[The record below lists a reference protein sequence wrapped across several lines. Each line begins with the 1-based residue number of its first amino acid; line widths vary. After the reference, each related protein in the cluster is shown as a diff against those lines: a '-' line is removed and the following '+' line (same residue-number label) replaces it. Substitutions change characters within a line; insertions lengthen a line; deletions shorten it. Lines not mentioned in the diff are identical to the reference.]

1 MSRQNVEFLRLGY
14 EALQQGD
21 TEAFEA
27 LARERLDPDFSFHS
41 HWAGRVFKG
50 IPGTREWM
58 SDTRETWNDYEQE
71 VEEIVDLGDDVLVVG
86 RVSARGAG
94 SGVPVTQEFAV
105 VWTFDGE
112 RAIRAQSYSS
122 RAEALDA
129 VELRKLG

>member
-1 MSRQNVEFLRLGY
+1 MSRENVDFLRRGY
-14 EALQQGD
+14 EALQRGD

-50 IPGTREWM
+50 IPGTREWV
-58 SDTRETWNDYEQE
+58 SDTRETWDDYEQE

-86 RVSARGAG
+86 RASARGAG

-105 VWTFDGE
+105 IWSFEGE
-112 RAIRAQSYSS
+112 SAVRAQSFPS
-122 RAEALDA
+122 RAAALEA
-129 VELRKLG
+129 VE